1 MTMENQY
8 RDLSP
13 VSTGLKGKCPRCG
26 RGNLFKGFLSVADNC
41 SSCGLDFEF
50 ADAGDGATWFVMFV
64 SSAVTLGAVLWVEF
78 TFQPAYWVHALVAIP
93 LAIGMPLLLLRPGK
107 AILINQ
113 QYKTNAAPGKIAPGK
128 IDND

>member
-1 MTMENQY
+1 MLF
-8 RDLSP
+8 R
-13 VSTGLKGKCPRCG
+13 STGLKGKCPRCG
-26 RGNLFKGFLSVADNC
+26 CGNLFKGFLSVADNC
-41 SSCGLDFEF
+41 SSCGLGFEF

-64 SSAVTLGAVLWVEF
+64 ASAVTLGAVLWVEF
-78 TFQPAYWVHALVAIP
+78 TFQPAYWVHGLVAIP
-93 LAIGMPLLLLRPGK
+93 LAIGLPLLLLGPGK